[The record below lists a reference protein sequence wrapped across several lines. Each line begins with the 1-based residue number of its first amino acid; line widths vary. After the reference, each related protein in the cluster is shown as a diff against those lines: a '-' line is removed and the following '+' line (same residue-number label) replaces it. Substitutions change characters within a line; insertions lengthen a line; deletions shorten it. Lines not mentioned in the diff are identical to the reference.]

1 MAHSLDLRQ
10 RIVDAH
16 QTGKLSVRRIA
27 EIYQV
32 GIGTVKELSRLY
44 RETGSLV
51 PRMPAPLP
59 IWTDPNLHQVARDLV
74 NDDNDA
80 TLAEYCDRFTE
91 QTGMRISVPQ
101 MCTLLIRLKL
111 YRKKKT
117 LRASEGECER
127 VEQARQE
134 WNERIEGIDPNRL
147 VFLDETMLIRLTSPP
162 RTEGAL
168 NSASGAVNRISMDET
183 GVNLG
188 MTRRYARAEGEARA
202 HGSAPKNH
210 GKNETIV
217 GSIRINGEMT
227 ALHFPGSLN
236 GEAFHTYT
244 EKILCPHLTASSIVV
259 MDNLRAHQNK
269 RAIAAIEATGAKI
282 WFLPPYSPKLNPIE
296 ECWSKIKT
304 ILRTI
309 AARTREALGEGITQ
323 ALNAVTPSDAHGW
336 YEHSGYVAASG

>member
-27 EIYQV
+27 EIFQV

-44 RETGSLV
+44 RETGSLA
-51 PRMPAPLP
+51 PRKPAPLP

-74 NDDNDA
+74 NADNDA

-91 QTGMRISVPQ
+91 QTGIRISVPQ
-101 MCTLLIRLKL
+101 MCTLLKRLRL

-134 WNERIEGIDPNRL
+134 WNERTEGIDPNRF
-147 VFLDETMLIRLTSPP
+147 VFL
-162 RTEGAL
+162 
-168 NSASGAVNRISMDET
+168 DET

-269 RAIAAIEATGAKI
+269 HALAAIEATGAKV

-323 ALNAVTPSDAHGW
+323 ALNAVTPSDSHGW
-336 YEHSGYVAASG
+336 FEHSGYIAASG